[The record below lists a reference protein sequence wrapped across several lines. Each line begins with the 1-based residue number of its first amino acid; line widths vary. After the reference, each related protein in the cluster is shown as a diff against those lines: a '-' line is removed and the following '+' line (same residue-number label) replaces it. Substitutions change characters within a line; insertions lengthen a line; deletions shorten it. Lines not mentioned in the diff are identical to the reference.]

1 MRRDSRDRQ
10 RRDSRDRTKEHR
22 GRSRSN
28 SRDRGRD
35 RKRYR
40 SRSNPRDNNEKEKK
54 STKENVDVVKVDIV
68 AKVETP
74 IVVIATTTVD
84 EDFIFDEENYRRNYK
99 DNALEQN
106 IMNNNI
112 VLALHSI
119 SNTALSAKVSNII
132 SKINVYVDT
141 IENDKINNETKDA
154 PENVID
160 VNIENEMKEDEVT
173 MKVDTSYASIDD
185 SSANILDNIEMD
197 KTEET
202 NDIGGDDD
210 DGFDLYGDL
219 GMSENVEETVESE
232 PAEEDT
238 KAMEEEGE
246 EIKAK
251 EGTNDDVLDKKASLL
266 TADIVSIPLYLQ
278 DMSYNRLCQVTKM
291 NNQKGFS
298 TTMSSSIDGLKKL
311 LHC

>member
-74 IVVIATTTVD
+74 IVVIPTTTVD

-246 EIKAK
+246 EVKAK

>member
-74 IVVIATTTVD
+74 IVVIPTTSVD

-119 SNTALSAKVSNII
+119 SNTALSTKVSNII

-210 DGFDLYGDL
+210 GFDLYGDL

-246 EIKAK
+246 EVKAK
-251 EGTNDDVLDKKASLL
+251 EGMNDDVLDKKVSLL
-266 TADIVSIPLYLQ
+266 TAGTHSLTYSL
-278 DMSYNRLCQVTKM
+278 T
-291 NNQKGFS
+291 
-298 TTMSSSIDGLKKL
+298 
-311 LHC
+311 